1 MAFNQQYNTD
11 NVLLRSVIVGLLDLL
26 NTRLQINQVVDNVTT
41 VIPVPFFYQ
50 KYGSERFLQDFFINF
65 MKHPEESC
73 NGPQI
78 IEGGIEPVPR
88 GILSLSGISVNS
100 ASLTSKF
107 VRGTYNKEI
116 DGEVKAFSSM
126 LNIIPLALTFD
137 VQIISNTLIESMK
150 ITQEAIGAFYKAAKF
165 NVDYNGF
172 MVPCQAGF
180 SEDYQ
185 TEKQLQFTYGDGE
198 DKIIVRFTI
207 EIETYLP
214 VPDSTTERWRGNVMD
229 NGIGNNITVYS
240 NGIVSADFN
249 IETKGANLDDIISND
264 TNGNPL

>member
-1 MAFNQQYNTD
+1 M
-11 NVLLRSVIVGLLDLL
+11 V
-26 NTRLQINQVVDNVTT
+26 
-41 VIPVPFFYQ
+41 
-50 KYGSERFLQDFFINF
+50 KY
-65 MKHPEESC
+65 K
-73 NGPQI
+73 
-78 IEGGIEPVPR
+78 
-88 GILSLSGISVNS
+88 
-100 ASLTSKF
+100 K
-107 VRGTYNKEI
+107 
-116 DGEVKAFSSM
+116 
-126 LNIIPLALTFD
+126 
-137 VQIISNTLIESMK
+137 
-150 ITQEAIGAFYKAAKF
+150 
-165 NVDYNGF
+165 
-172 MVPCQAGF
+172 
-180 SEDYQ
+180 